1 MSFAN
6 HAINKLYIKI
16 LKAMKCRYVIFI
28 AAILALFSCEKEI
41 DLRDLDDSAGS
52 FAVSALAVPDSV
64 FKLSIT
70 RSYKTDDTPVK
81 VIKRF
86 LLLHEGEYEYGNP
99 DNGGEEW
106 TYNQIFHKFD
116 FDSTGRASE
125 AYRKY
130 AIAEAKVSAVV
141 NGEERYEFSF
151 NDYNCMYESEYIP
164 KEGDEIS
171 LYAEGY
177 ADSTKSSYKKVNSKV
192 VIPKKPKV
200 EILDIE
206 YEYRDFDYETN
217 GMGHIIM
224 LGEIDTVVRLKLK
237 LHDVQNEQNYYRLK
251 VRTYSWYH
259 SDRGHHWDW
268 TPGSGFFP
276 NGDYVELPPSGP
288 YVWHL
293 NDIYQSDDILF
304 RDERLVRGFSA
315 WAPKF
320 SNVFDDRQF
329 KGGEYIVEVETR
341 LCRGVDRKLR
351 IELQTLTPDYYRY
364 LKSFEVYRI
373 TSDDD
378 FAENIYIHSNVNN
391 GFGIVAGI
399 NSDVHMMDM
408 KITSSQ

>member
-1 MSFAN
+1 
-6 HAINKLYIKI
+6 
-16 LKAMKCRYVIFI
+16 
-28 AAILALFSCEKEI
+28 
-41 DLRDLDDSAGS
+41 
-52 FAVSALAVPDSV
+52 
-64 FKLSIT
+64 
-70 RSYKTDDTPVK
+70 
-81 VIKRF
+81 
-86 LLLHEGEYEYGNP
+86 
-99 DNGGEEW
+99 
-106 TYNQIFHKFD
+106 
-116 FDSTGRASE
+116 
-125 AYRKY
+125 
-130 AIAEAKVSAVV
+130 
-141 NGEERYEFSF
+141 
-151 NDYNCMYESEYIP
+151 MYESDYIP
-164 KEGDEIS
+164 KEGDKIS

-177 ADSTKSSYKKVNSKV
+177 ADSTKTSYEKVSSKV

-200 EILDIE
+200 DILDVE
-206 YEYRDFDYETN
+206 YEYRDFDYEWN
-217 GMGHIIM
+217 GMGHVAM
-224 LGEIDTVVRLKLK
+224 LGEIDTIVRIKLK
-237 LHDVQNEQNYYRLK
+237 LYDNLAEHNYYRLK

-259 SDRGHHWDW
+259 KERGYRWDW
-268 TPGSGFFP
+268 TPQIGFFP
-276 NGDYVELPPSGP
+276 DGDYVEIPPSGP

-351 IELQTLTPDYYRY
+351 IEFQSLTSDYYRY
-364 LKSFEVYRI
+364 LKSFELYRI

-408 KITSSQ
+408 KITSSQSIF